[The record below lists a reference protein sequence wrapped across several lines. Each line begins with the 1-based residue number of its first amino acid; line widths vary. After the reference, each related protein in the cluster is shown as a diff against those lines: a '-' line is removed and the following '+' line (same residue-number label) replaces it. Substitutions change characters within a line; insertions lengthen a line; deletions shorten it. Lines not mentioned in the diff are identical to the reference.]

1 MKRVLVTGASGCV
14 GRHAIDGIVARGYD
28 VHAITSRE
36 PAGDAPGVT
45 WHRADL
51 LEAGVPAQIVDRV
64 RPTHLLHMAWYIAP
78 GRWASAPEN
87 FAWVQASLELLR
99 AFGAAGGQ
107 RVVGAGSCLE
117 YDWAYGYCSEER
129 TPLRPHTAYGV
140 CKNALQ
146 TLTTALGPASGFSS
160 TWGRIFFLYGP
171 HEHPDRL
178 VPAVVRALLSGEPA
192 RCSHGRQ
199 VRDYLYVQD
208 VADAFVEL
216 LDGDVTGPVNIA
228 SGEPIELRTIV
239 RRTGELIGRPELVR
253 LGAIPAAATDTPL
266 VVADVTHAREAM
278 PWRPRVGLDEGLSR
292 TIDWWRGRLHATEAR
307 ESWTAS

>member
-14 GRHAIDGIVARGYD
+14 GRHAIEGIVARGYD

-36 PAGDAPGVT
+36 RPREDPDDAGGIT

-51 LEAGVPAQIVDRV
+51 LEAGVPAGIVERV
-64 RPTHLLHMAWYIAP
+64 RPTHLLHLAWYIAP

-99 AFGAAGGQ
+99 AFVASGGQ

-129 TPLRPHTAYGV
+129 TPLRPHTAYGT

-146 TLTTALGPASGFSS
+146 MLMAALGGASGFSS
-160 TWGRIFFLYGP
+160 AWGRIFFLYGP

-178 VPAVVRALLSGEPA
+178 VAAVVRALLSGEPA

-216 LDGDVTGPVNIA
+216 LDGDAAGPVNIA
-228 SGEPIELRTIV
+228 SGEPVELRTIV
-239 RRTGELIGRPELVR
+239 TRIGELIGRPELVR

-266 VVADVTHAREAM
+266 VVGDVAHARDVMA
-278 PWRPRVGLDEGLSR
+278 WRPHISLDEGLSR
-292 TIDWWRGRLHATEAR
+292 TIEWWASRLVPSSAGER
-307 ESWTAS
+307 

>member
-1 MKRVLVTGASGCV
+1 MKRVLVTGATGCV
-14 GRHAIDGIVARGYD
+14 GRHAIDEILARGYD
-28 VHAITSRE
+28 VHAVTSRE
-36 PAGDAPGVT
+36 RSEDTRGVT

-51 LEAGVPAQIVDRV
+51 LAPGVPESIVERV
-64 RPTHLLHMAWYIAP
+64 RPTHLLHLAWYIAP

-99 AFGAAGGQ
+99 AFAASGGQ

-129 TPLRPHTAYGV
+129 TPLRPHTAYGT

-146 TLTTALGPASGFSS
+146 MLMAALGGASGFS
-160 TWGRIFFLYGP
+160 TAWGRIFFLYGP

-178 VPAVVRALLSGEPA
+178 VAAVARALLSGEPA

-216 LDGDVTGPVNIA
+216 LDGGAAGPVNIA
-228 SGEPIELRTIV
+228 SGEPVELRTIV
-239 RRTGELIGRPELVR
+239 TRIGELIGRPELVR

-266 VVADVTHAREAM
+266 VVADVTHARDVLA
-278 PWRPRVGLDEGLSR
+278 WRPRVGLDEGLSK
-292 TIDWWRGRLHATEAR
+292 TIDWWRQRLHATEAR